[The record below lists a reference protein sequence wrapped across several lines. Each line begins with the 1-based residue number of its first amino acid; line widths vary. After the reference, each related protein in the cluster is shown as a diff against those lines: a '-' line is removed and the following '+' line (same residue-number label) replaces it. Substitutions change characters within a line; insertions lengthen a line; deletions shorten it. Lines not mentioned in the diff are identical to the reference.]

1 MPIVSA
7 ETFAQTSFDYIVVG
21 GGTAGLVVAA
31 RLSEDPGVIVGII
44 EAGEY
49 LPDREDI
56 NVPGYFG
63 RTIGSDI
70 DWKFET
76 VPQPGLNG
84 RKILMSRGKVLG
96 GTSAVRFS
104 DTKSSLL
111 YADAWEKLG
120 MSGWNWH
127 EILRYMCKAETT
139 IAPSAE
145 IQEKYSARF
154 NPECH
159 GSSGPLISSYPN
171 YVNDKHTE
179 FLAAVRATGLKENLD
194 PDNGHNVG
202 AWTFGGSIDPRT
214 ATRSYAATAYW
225 APNADRTNLL
235 LVTSAHALKV
245 TFAPSTSAGQ
255 NNELCVAQGV
265 QFTAHRDGAILR
277 ATAKRAIILS
287 AGAIQTPQLLERS
300 GIGNP
305 AILREY
311 DIECVVDLPGVGENL
326 QDHIYIPMSYEV
338 TADCDTWDD
347 TRDPSKHAELWAHLQ
362 QKGKYSHMHSAV
374 AMAGLPI
381 LAGSLQ
387 RLEEHLASATRKA
400 NGSVEDY
407 AKQHALLAVYLG
419 EPGQAQ
425 AEIIQAPGFASFAS
439 QTEIGKRY
447 HSHINIFLRPFSR
460 GHVHIASS
468 DPHAAPSIDPRYFSH
483 PLDFDLFMDM
493 VRYSRRLM
501 RTDPIAGYFV
511 RHVDPG
517 SDLCD
522 AELEEHVRQQAAT
535 LWHPVGTAAML
546 PREEN
551 VVVDQRLRVYGTAN
565 LHVVDASVI
574 PIIPA
579 CHPQQTIYAIGE
591 KVRDNARIAEHRLNA
606 AALGGR
612 FD

>member
-1 MPIVSA
+1 MPIVAA
-7 ETFAQTSFDYIVVG
+7 ETFAQTSFDYIIVG

-31 RLSEDPGVIVGII
+31 RLSEDPGVLVGIV

-96 GTSAVRFS
+96 GTSAINFMANTRGS
-104 DTKSSLL
+104 A
-111 YADAWEKLG
+111 ADYDSWEKLG
-120 MSGWNWH
+120 MSGWNWR
-127 EILRYMCKAETT
+127 EILRSLLTAEHRTP
-139 IAPSAE
+139 AVQPAASAC
-145 IQEKYSARF
+145 QF

-179 FLAAVRATGLKENLD
+179 FLAAVRASGLKENLD

-265 QFTAHRDGAILR
+265 QLTAHRDGTILH
-277 ATAKRAIILS
+277 ATARRAIILS
-287 AGAIQTPQLLERS
+287 AGAIQTPQLLELS

-347 TRDPSKHAELWAHLQ
+347 TRDPSKHAELWAQYLQ

-374 AMAGLPI
+374 AMTGLPI
-381 LAGSLQ
+381 LAGSQQ
-387 RLEEHLASATRKA
+387 RLEEHLASATRHA
-400 NGSVEDY
+400 NGPVEDY
-407 AKQHALLAVYLG
+407 AKQHALLAGYLG

-439 QTEIGKRY
+439 QLDVGKRY

-460 GHVHIASS
+460 GHVHIASP

-483 PLDFDLFMDM
+483 PLDFGIFMDM

-501 RTDPIAGYFV
+501 RTAPIAGYFL

-522 AELEEHVRQQAAT
+522 AELEEHVRQQATT

-546 PREEN
+546 PREDN
-551 VVVDQRLRVYGTAN
+551 GVVDERLRVYGTAN
-565 LHVVDASVI
+565 LHVVRSGC
-574 PIIPA
+574 PLW
-579 CHPQQTIYAIGE
+579 
-591 KVRDNARIAEHRLNA
+591 R
-606 AALGGR
+606 
-612 FD
+612 